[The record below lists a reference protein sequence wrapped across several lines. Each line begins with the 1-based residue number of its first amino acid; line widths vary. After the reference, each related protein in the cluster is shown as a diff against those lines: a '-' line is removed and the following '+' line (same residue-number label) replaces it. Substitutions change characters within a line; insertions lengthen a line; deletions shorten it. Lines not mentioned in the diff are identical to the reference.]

1 MFVEEIGTD
10 DLRHMVESGRVSDV
24 VAVGLPGAWAI
35 NIVSDDCTETAMT
48 LRPRHVAT
56 ALHARY
62 WDSLGDLDAFLQDV
76 GIVAYSVDR
85 TLYRKALPAQSRDSD
100 YFPTGPEEFLDH
112 EFVAYLRGF
121 VREGH

>member
-10 DLRHMVESGRVSDV
+10 DLRRMVKSGRLSDV

-35 NIVSDDCTETAMT
+35 NIVSDDCAAAAMT
-48 LRPRHVAT
+48 LRPQHVAA

-62 WDSLGDLDAFLQDV
+62 WDSLEQLDQFLQEI
-76 GIVAYSVDR
+76 GIAAYSVDR
-85 TLYRKALPAQSRDSD
+85 TLYRKELPPLSRDSD
-100 YFPTGPEEFLDH
+100 YFPSGPEEFLDH

-121 VREGH
+121 VRKGH